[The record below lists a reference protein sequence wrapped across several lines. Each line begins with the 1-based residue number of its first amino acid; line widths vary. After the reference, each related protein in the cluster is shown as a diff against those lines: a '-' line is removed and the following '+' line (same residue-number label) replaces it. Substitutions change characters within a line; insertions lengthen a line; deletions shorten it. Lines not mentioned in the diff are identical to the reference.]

1 MKLKDKKI
9 VLAVTGSIA
18 AVETV
23 KLVRELRRRGA
34 EVIAVMSSDATKII
48 HPNALEFATDNE
60 VLTELNRAEHVKL
73 LGLNGT
79 ADLLLIAPATANTIS
94 KIANGIADTPPT
106 LFALTAI
113 GSRKKIIVAPAM
125 HKAMFDAI
133 ASNLARLRELGIEV
147 VPPKLE
153 EGKAK
158 LADIEE
164 ICLFVERALYPKE
177 LAGKK
182 VVVTSGPTYERIDP
196 IRFISNRS
204 SGRMGNEIALECWRR
219 GAKVV
224 LVTSKPLSYN
234 LPNFRQIVIESVMD
248 MLKAVLNEVK
258 DADLFVSAAAPSDF
272 IVDTADSKIKTN
284 REITIKLKMAPKIIK
299 EVRKIYDGHII
310 GFKAETGLS
319 DEELIRVAENKM
331 VEDRLEMV
339 VANDVKEKGMG
350 TEDTRVVVLTQKRRE
365 WIEGLKADVAER
377 IVQIYIEDC
386 LKLCDRSSLHR
397 PA

>member
-125 HKAMFDAI
+125 HKAMFEAI

-339 VANDVKEKGMG
+339 VANDVKERGMG

-386 LKLCDRSSLHR
+386 LKLCDRSSSLQ

>member
-1 MKLKDKKI
+1 MKLKGKRI

-23 KLVRELRRRGA
+23 KLARELRKRGA

-60 VLTELNRAEHVKL
+60 VITEIRRAEHVKL
-73 LGLNGT
+73 LGLNGI

-94 KIANGIADTPPT
+94 KIANRIADTPPT
-106 LFALTAI
+106 LMALTAL
-113 GSRKKIIVAPAM
+113 GSGKKIVVAPAM

-133 ASNLARLRELGIEV
+133 ADNLAKLRDLGVEV
-147 VPPKLE
+147 APPRIE

-158 LADIEE
+158 LASIDE
-164 ICLFVERALYPKE
+164 ICLFVERSLYSKE

-182 VVVTSGPTYERIDP
+182 VVVTSGPTYEHIDP

-219 GAKVV
+219 GAEVV
-224 LVTSKPLSYN
+224 LITSKPPSYD
-234 LPNFRQIVIESVMD
+234 LPNFRQITVRSVMD
-248 MLKAVLNEVK
+248 MLKAVLDEVR

-272 IVDTADSKIKTN
+272 TVDMAESKIKTTQ
-284 REITIKLKMAPKIIK
+284 ELTIKLKMAPKIIK
-299 EVRKIYDGHII
+299 EVRKVYDGHII

-319 DEELIRVAENKM
+319 DEELVRVAEDKM
-331 VEDRLEMV
+331 TEDKLEMV

-350 TEDTRVVVLTQKRRE
+350 TSDTRVVAITEKRRE
-365 WIEGLKADVAER
+365 WIEGLKSEVAER
-377 IVQIYIEDC
+377 IIQIYVEDC
-386 LKLCDRSSLHR
+386 L
-397 PA
+397 

>member
-23 KLVRELRRRGA
+23 KLARELRRRGA
-34 EVIAVMSSDATKII
+34 EVIAVMSKDATKII

-60 VLTELNRAEHVKL
+60 VLTELKRAEHVKL
-73 LGLNGT
+73 LGLNGS

-113 GSRKKIIVAPAM
+113 GSGKKIIVAPAM

-133 ASNLARLRELGIEV
+133 ASNLTKLRELGIEV

-158 LADIEE
+158 LASIEE

-177 LAGKK
+177 LAGRK
-182 VVVTSGPTYERIDP
+182 VLVTSGPTYEHIDP

-219 GAKVV
+219 GAEVV
-224 LVTSKPLSYN
+224 LVTSKPLSYT
-234 LPNFRQIVIESVMD
+234 LPNFRQIVIRSVTD
-248 MLKAVLNEVK
+248 MLKAVLSEIRDV
-258 DADLFVSAAAPSDF
+258 DLFVSAAAPSDF
-272 IVDTADSKIKTN
+272 IVDTADSKIKTTQ
-284 REITIKLKMAPKIIK
+284 EITIRLKMAPKIIK
-299 EVRKIYDGHII
+299 EVRKVYDGHII

-331 VEDRLEMV
+331 FEDRLEMV
-339 VANDVKEKGMG
+339 VANDVKERGMG
-350 TEDTRVVVLTQKRRE
+350 TEDTRVVVITGKRRE
-365 WIEGLKADVAER
+365 WIEGMKSDVAER

-386 LKLCDRSSLHR
+386 LE
-397 PA
+397 

>member
-1 MKLKDKKI
+1 MKLKGKRI

-23 KLVRELRRRGA
+23 KLARELRKRGA

-60 VLTELNRAEHVKL
+60 VITEIRRAEHVKL
-73 LGLNGT
+73 LGLNGI

-94 KIANGIADTPPT
+94 KIANRIADTPPT
-106 LFALTAI
+106 LMALTAL
-113 GSRKKIIVAPAM
+113 GSGKKIVVAPAM
-125 HKAMFDAI
+125 HEAMFDAI
-133 ASNLARLRELGIEV
+133 ADNLAKLRDLGVEV
-147 VPPKLE
+147 VPPRIE

-158 LADIEE
+158 LASIDE
-164 ICLFVERALYPKE
+164 ICLFVERSLYSKE

-182 VVVTSGPTYERIDP
+182 VVVTSGPTYEHIDP

-219 GAKVV
+219 GAEVV
-224 LVTSKPLSYN
+224 LITSKPPSYD
-234 LPNFRQIVIESVMD
+234 LPNFRQITVRSVMD
-248 MLKAVLNEVK
+248 MLKAVLDEVR

-272 IVDTADSKIKTN
+272 TVDMAESKIKTTQ
-284 REITIKLKMAPKIIK
+284 ELTIKLKMAPKIIK
-299 EVRKIYDGHII
+299 EVRKVYDGHII

-319 DEELIRVAENKM
+319 DEELVRVAEDKM
-331 VEDRLEMV
+331 TEDKLEMV

-350 TEDTRVVVLTQKRRE
+350 TSDTRVVAITEKRRE
-365 WIEGLKADVAER
+365 WIEGLKSEVAER
-377 IVQIYIEDC
+377 IIQIYVEDC
-386 LKLCDRSSLHR
+386 L
-397 PA
+397 